1 MVLKKFGW
9 LALAG
14 LTAGAAH
21 ADLTYTTT
29 LSGANNTGQITSYMK
44 GSRFRT
50 EIAGRVTIT
59 DGTRTWLINPE
70 KKTYSVVANQKLESS
85 MNPMMEQFN
94 QMIDMSLLAS
104 VKPGG
109 KTRTILGKPAQNYVF
124 SIDMKMKFKPGSGP
138 KGATGEKPMTLPQM
152 KTTGEIW
159 ATQVL
164 PPPPRRSNM
173 MNLANGFRMLGAA
186 GQSAGAAFDK
196 VKGFPLETNLKQVTT
211 GSSIP
216 GGGKG
221 SNVSVKMTVTS
232 LKADPLPDSL
242 FVPPAGFK
250 QVPYEAPS
258 LPKMSGMGG
267 GGGM

>member
-14 LTAGAAH
+14 LTAGVAH

-29 LSGANNTGQITSYMK
+29 ISVAGGQPMQAIRYVK
-44 GSRFRT
+44 GVQVRS
-50 EIAGRVTIT
+50 EAGKSITIT
-59 DGTRTWLINPE
+59 DGTRTWRINTE
-70 KKTYSVVANQKLESS
+70 KKTYSVVANAKLEGGG
-85 MNPMMEQFN
+85 NPALEQFN
-94 QMIDMSLLAS
+94 QMIDLSMSAS

-109 KTRTILGKPAQNYVF
+109 KTRTILGKPAQNYVY

-159 ATQVL
+159 TTMAL
-164 PPPPRRSNM
+164 PKPPTGSAGAGSLFN
-173 MNLANGFRMLGAA
+173 NFRMLGAA
-186 GQSAGAAFDK
+186 GQSATVAFDK
-196 VKGFPLETNLKQVTT
+196 IKGFPLETTLHQVST
-211 GSSIP
+211 GGSLP

-221 SNVSVKMTVTS
+221 GKLDLKVVVTS
-232 LKADPLPDSL
+232 LKTDPLPASL
-242 FVPPAGFK
+242 FAPPTGFK
-250 QVPYEAPS
+250 QIPYESPS

-267 GGGM
+267 GM